1 MIIVTSEHG
10 ATCAHRKMGPDDLP
24 MHHELRFCCMF
35 LLDIGLYKV
44 GLRLKASE
52 SSQRCEGRAVN
63 SAKRKKK
70 PVVPCHLQ

>member
-35 LLDIGLYKV
+35 LLGVGLYKV

-52 SSQRCEGRAVN
+52 STLKARNVARGE
-63 SAKRKKK
+63 
-70 PVVPCHLQ
+70 L